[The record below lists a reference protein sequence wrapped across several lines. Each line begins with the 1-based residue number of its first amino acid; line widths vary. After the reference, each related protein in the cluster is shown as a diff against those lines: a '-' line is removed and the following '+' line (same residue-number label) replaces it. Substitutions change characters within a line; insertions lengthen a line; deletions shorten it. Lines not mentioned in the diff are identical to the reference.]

1 MELHPTWKYLVYWS
15 CSIAE
20 EKNNSTFESFINGNS
35 EYYPNSDIITEEENI
50 VRILCTQSIID
61 DGATFNI
68 PEGIYNFGISPD
80 ENASVIIFE

>member
-1 MELHPTWKYLVYWS
+1 MEISCVLVVFNS
-15 CSIAE
+15 GGK
-20 EKNNSTFESFINGNS
+20 EKNNNSTFESFINGNS